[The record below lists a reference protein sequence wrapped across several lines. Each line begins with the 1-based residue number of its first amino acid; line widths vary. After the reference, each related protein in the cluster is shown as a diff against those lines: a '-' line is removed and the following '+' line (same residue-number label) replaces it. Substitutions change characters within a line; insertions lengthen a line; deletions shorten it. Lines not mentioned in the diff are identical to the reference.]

1 MQQCIGE
8 HGEHFPVSGQPVV
21 TKLLSAKKRG
31 SLPVGSFA
39 AVCSCGTMSSG
50 SVKLDVETSPSL
62 PKSGLPEAC
71 DMEALLRDKAPIL
84 GLSTCCDRDC
94 DRGTASAAP
103 AACLTKALN
112 PLGLEGLRR
121 EIAGAC
127 VGASSG
133 AAPDNRPEVLLKD
146 SPELS
151 AMSDLSLRQVLKD
164 RWRCQLHGSAFTAS
178 SFRCS

>member
-1 MQQCIGE
+1 VNTS
-8 HGEHFPVSGQPVV
+8 HFQGKQLLQ
-21 TKLLSAKKRG
+21 KLLSAQTRG

-39 AVCSCGTMSSG
+39 VVCSCGTMSSG
-50 SVKLDVETSPSL
+50 SVKLDVEISPSL

-71 DMEALLRDKAPIL
+71 DMEALLRAKAPIL

-94 DRGTASAAP
+94 DRGIASPAP
-103 AACLTKALN
+103 AACLTKALK

-121 EIAGAC
+121 ESAGAC

-133 AAPDNRPEVLLKD
+133 AAPDSRPEVLLND

-151 AMSDLSLRQVLKD
+151 AMSDSSL
-164 RWRCQLHGSAFTAS
+164 
-178 SFRCS
+178 

>member
-1 MQQCIGE
+1 MIISHI
-8 HGEHFPVSGQPVV
+8 HGNQSLQN
-21 TKLLSAKKRG
+21 LMSAQEKS
-31 SLPVGSFA
+31 SLPVSSFA
-39 AVCSCGTMSSG
+39 AVCSCSTTSSG

-71 DMEALLRDKAPIL
+71 DMEALLCAKTPIL
-84 GLSTCCDRDC
+84 GLSTCCDRDG

-121 EIAGAC
+121 ESAGAC

-133 AAPDNRPEVLLKD
+133 AAPDSRPEVLLKD

-151 AMSDLSLRQVLKD
+151 AISDSSLRQASKD
-164 RWRCQLHGSAFTAS
+164 KWRCQLTDKAWSQFSLPRPSAA
-178 SFRCS
+178 RR

>member
-1 MQQCIGE
+1 M
-8 HGEHFPVSGQPVV
+8 
-21 TKLLSAKKRG
+21 SAQEKS
-31 SLPVGSFA
+31 SLPVSSFA
-39 AVCSCGTMSSG
+39 AVCSCSTTSSG

-71 DMEALLRDKAPIL
+71 DMEALLCAKTPIL
-84 GLSTCCDRDC
+84 GLSTCCDRDG

-121 EIAGAC
+121 ESAGAC

-133 AAPDNRPEVLLKD
+133 AAPDSRPEVLLKD

-151 AMSDLSLRQVLKD
+151 AISDSSLRQASKD
-164 RWRCQLHGSAFTAS
+164 KWRCQLTDKAWSQFSLPRPSAA
-178 SFRCS
+178 RR

>member
-1 MQQCIGE
+1 
-8 HGEHFPVSGQPVV
+8 
-21 TKLLSAKKRG
+21 
-31 SLPVGSFA
+31 
-39 AVCSCGTMSSG
+39 MSSG

-71 DMEALLRDKAPIL
+71 DMEALLRARAPIL

-112 PLGLEGLRR
+112 PLGLDGLRR
-121 EIAGAC
+121 DSAGAC

-133 AAPDNRPEVLLKD
+133 AAPDSRPEVLLKD

-151 AMSDLSLRQVLKD
+151 VMSNSSLRQASKD
-164 RWRCQLHGSAFTAS
+164 KWRCQQRGVSLHCLVLSLLIGAAVQCWRTVVITGFA
-178 SFRCS
+178 

>member
-1 MQQCIGE
+1 
-8 HGEHFPVSGQPVV
+8 
-21 TKLLSAKKRG
+21 
-31 SLPVGSFA
+31 
-39 AVCSCGTMSSG
+39 MSSG

-121 EIAGAC
+121 ESAGAC
-127 VGASSG
+127 AGASSG
-133 AAPDNRPEVLLKD
+133 AAPDSRPEAAPDSRPEVLLKD

-151 AMSDLSLRQVLKD
+151 VMSNASLRQASKD
-164 RWRCQLHGSAFTAS
+164 KALSAAWSHFSLPRHFAAH
-178 SFRCS
+178 R